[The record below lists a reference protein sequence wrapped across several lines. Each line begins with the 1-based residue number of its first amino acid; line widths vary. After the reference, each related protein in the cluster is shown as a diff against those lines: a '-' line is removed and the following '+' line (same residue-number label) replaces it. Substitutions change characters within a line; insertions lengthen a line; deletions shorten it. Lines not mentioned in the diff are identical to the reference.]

1 MNTSADAMEAIENFV
16 AHIDDDI
23 TDANKTSITTGGSG
37 GFSTTDGSTYNT
49 TTELHAVGA
58 DYNVSNSWN
67 GSGNLSD
74 AGSSY
79 NVTRGDGVALAGAF
93 HAEHL
98 GSGDLI
104 TTQTHDD
111 GTVQGFIAEW
121 GGDDSNTEYFGT
133 FIGWLDVNVDY
144 NDGSDVRLAHDVVQ
158 WGMNQAEAVTG

>member
-1 MNTSADAMEAIENFV
+1 MGLGRHWDGWSGQAHDTNPDYANIKFWSQYELVWNFDFNDGNLWDENQIYLDYLRSGGILYQTGENMNTRADAMEAIENFV

-67 GSGNLSD
+67 GAGNLSD

-79 NVTRGDGVALAGAF
+79 NVTRL
-93 HAEHL
+93 
-98 GSGDLI
+98 SLI
-104 TTQTHDD
+104 H
-111 GTVQGFIAEW
+111 I
-121 GGDDSNTEYFGT
+121 
-133 FIGWLDVNVDY
+133 
-144 NDGSDVRLAHDVVQ
+144 
-158 WGMNQAEAVTG
+158 